1 MIIGLC
7 IAGYLSTVLI
17 ALFVFAYVDKTHEPG
32 AQVGDCICAVLALLW
47 PVVLLILL
55 VWTVVDIPLCL
66 ADWYARK
73 HNLKK
78 KEAQS

>member
-7 IAGYLSTVLI
+7 IAGYLLTVLI
-17 ALFVFAYVDKTHEPG
+17 FTFVFAYVDRVDELSM
-32 AQVGDCICAVLALLW
+32 QVGDFACIVLALLW
-47 PVVLLILL
+47 PVVLLFLL
-55 VWTVVDIPLCL
+55 GCTVIAVPFSL
-66 ADWYARK
+66 ADRYARK

>member
-1 MIIGLC
+1 MMIGLC
-7 IAGYLSTVLI
+7 IAGYLLTVLI
-17 ALFVFAYVDKTHEPG
+17 ALFVFAYKDKINEPG
-32 AQVGDCICAVLALLW
+32 AQVGNSSCTVLALLW

-55 VWTVVDIPLCL
+55 VSFVVDIPLFL

-78 KEAQS
+78 KETQP